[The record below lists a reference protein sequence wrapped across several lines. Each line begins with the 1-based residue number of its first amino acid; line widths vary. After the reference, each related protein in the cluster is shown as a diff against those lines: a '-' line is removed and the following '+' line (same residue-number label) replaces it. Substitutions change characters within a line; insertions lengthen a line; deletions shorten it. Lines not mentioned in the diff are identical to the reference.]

1 MNNLRESDVYVV
13 VESLSLVKILN
24 KGVIVMI
31 KGTGASIIPITLEI
45 KQDDDFIFTHNKKD
59 GAEMWESWKRVQEN
73 NVMKFDI
80 KN

>member
-1 MNNLRESDVYVV
+1 MLYVV

-59 GAEMWESWKRVQEN
+59 GAEMWESW
-73 NVMKFDI
+73 
-80 KN
+80 